1 MTSKPA
7 TPGATASAVH
17 SRRAAFVLL
26 VLLSLTWGFHWVVVK
41 TGLDYMPPLTY
52 GTLRLLGGLL
62 TMLVILGVQRRIS
75 LPPRADVPIIL
86 SIGFGQIASGIL
98 ITHLALE
105 AVPAGRSSVLLY
117 SMPLWVAVL
126 LYLRFRT
133 KPRRNELIGLVLG
146 VGGIVILINP
156 TVINWTIPGEVLG
169 TLGLIC
175 AAIFW
180 AGVAIHVRRHRWVS
194 RPLDLQP
201 WMLIAALVP
210 VTLAALLLES
220 GRTIRWEPATVLI
233 LLYSG
238 PLATAFAH
246 WASQSITR
254 SLGALAS
261 GIGFLAVP
269 VIGLASGAVF
279 LHESLG
285 PLDIAGFALVLAGIA
300 ATSLVPPPKAAGAR
314 DEAVAAPVREEAR
327 A

>member
-1 MTSKPA
+1 
-7 TPGATASAVH
+7 
-17 SRRAAFVLL
+17 
-26 VLLSLTWGFHWVVVK
+26 
-41 TGLDYMPPLTY
+41 
-52 GTLRLLGGLL
+52 
-62 TMLVILGVQRRIS
+62 
-75 LPPRADVPIIL
+75 
-86 SIGFGQIASGIL
+86 
-98 ITHLALE
+98 
-105 AVPAGRSSVLLY
+105 
-117 SMPLWVAVL
+117 VAVL